1 MTSGI
6 SADLSHEEEEAL
18 AFQRRVGGNVRYWRM
33 QRALTTEELARR
45 SGKSVA
51 AIDAIESGDAMPG
64 VEFLWRAAHVL
75 QVSCLAFTE
84 PGQFRSA
91 A

>member
-1 MTSGI
+1 
-6 SADLSHEEEEAL
+6 
-18 AFQRRVGGNVRYWRM
+18 
-33 QRALTTEELARR
+33 
-45 SGKSVA
+45 
-51 AIDAIESGDAMPG
+51 MPG